1 VKLNGHSS
9 QLHQRVLNKMLE
21 ALIEQAKEVSP
32 DFREVYREIFYGGSY
47 FDKLK
52 VKSTPYEYDLN
63 FVFHEPK
70 SSFDICNLGD
80 DFRKPNF
87 ATLRTNCH
95 NLTPVWRK
103 LIGKD
108 RQNNNIISPKKM
120 FDLLHRTIDQ
130 ALTKLGKKFK
140 LDGQEYRLTRKDGG
154 APIVLKVQG
163 GQNVFFTVDV
173 VPSFK
178 FEFHKLKVA
187 CNDLHRRL
195 TNEIIQNHNIKDV
208 QVGCVYFV
216 DFSKASF
223 LVCENECPEE
233 LG

>member
-1 VKLNGHSS
+1 MDIHPDHGEIADKYCNEDRREGVATCNLKPQKASVYSWTIRKGIPRNAKMQKKQSENDILEKLFNEEVKLNEHSS

-21 ALIEQAKEVSP
+21 TLIEQAKEVSP
-32 DFREVYREIFYGGSY
+32 DFREVFREIFYGGSY

-63 FVFHEPK
+63 FVFYEPK

-95 NLTPVWRK
+95 NLSPVWK
-103 LIGKD
+103 NLIGKD

-140 LDGQEYRLTRKDGG
+140 LDGQEYRQ
-154 APIVLKVQG
+154 I
-163 GQNVFFTVDV
+163 
-173 VPSFK
+173 
-178 FEFHKLKVA
+178 
-187 CNDLHRRL
+187 
-195 TNEIIQNHNIKDV
+195 NI
-208 QVGCVYFV
+208 
-216 DFSKASF
+216 
-223 LVCENECPEE
+223 
-233 LG
+233 